1 VAPDCNYCSE
11 YDAGEENAAL
21 DEGLK
26 RSAAAVDNLLV
37 LEALKHCLRMVIE
50 IARGEEK
57 N

>member
-11 YDAGEENAAL
+11 YDAGEEENAAL

-37 LEALKHCLRMVIE
+37 LEALETLS
-50 IARGEEK
+50 
-57 N
+57 